1 MLPATCTSHQSWT
14 AMCSTTPRC
23 LATVALMGV
32 STVAMDTVARC
43 YPKDAITSTTNSRM
57 AWHCS
62 TALGICTHQVPHMAT
77 TAPCRTARGT
87 ASTHTLTT
95 IITWV
100 LRSWCPCPWCFKLWY
115 FTCTGT
121 NSIQCGL
128 IWCLCLPVRVE
139 ACTQL
144 FPKQSLL
151 IVWAVKTS
159 ATTTGEIA

>member
-14 AMCSTTPRC
+14 AMCSTTPPC
-23 LATVALMGV
+23 LATVVLMGV

-62 TALGICTHQVPHMAT
+62 TALGICTHQVPRMAT

-87 ASTHTLTT
+87 ASAHTLTT

-100 LRSWCPCPWCFKLWY
+100 LRSWCPCPWCFQWWY

-121 NSIQCGL
+121 NSVQCGL

-151 IVWAVKTS
+151 IVWAVRTS